1 MRIDR
6 EGMIDDVIT
15 YDTWHHLCQKYL
27 LTLIIT
33 NLWWHKMCK
42 KDVVFPPI
50 ILIVAYITMAYQNL
64 WGNIWCYKFNSS
76 NSARYLK
83 FYCWKVESSR
93 VELRIDREGMIDD
106 VITYITWHHLCQKY
120 LLTLIITNLWWHKMC
135 KKDVVFPPITLIVA
149 YITMAYQNL

>member
-1 MRIDR
+1 
-6 EGMIDDVIT
+6 MIDDVIT

-93 VELRIDREGMIDD
+93 VELRIDREGVIDD

-120 LLTLIITNLWWHKMC
+120 LVDSDHHKFVMTQNVQKRCCFPTNHINCSLYYNGIPEFIRKHLM
-135 KKDVVFPPITLIVA
+135 L
-149 YITMAYQNL
+149 